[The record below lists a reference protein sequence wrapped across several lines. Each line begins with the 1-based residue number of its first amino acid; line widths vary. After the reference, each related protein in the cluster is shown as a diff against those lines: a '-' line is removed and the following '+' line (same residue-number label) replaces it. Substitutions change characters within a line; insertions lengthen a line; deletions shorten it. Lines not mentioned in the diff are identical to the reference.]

1 MEDPPRAAASAMMHS
16 NDRPCHSPPRAGS
29 QKQPGEQAFLELPSW
44 EHSVRGGSAG
54 STGMSGRTSGPPL

>member
-29 QKQPGEQAFLELPSW
+29 QKQPGEQAFLGSFVGAFSSW
-44 EHSVRGGSAG
+44 GQCREHGHERED
-54 STGMSGRTSGPPL
+54 

>member
-44 EHSVRGGSAG
+44 EHSVRGQFGAVQG
-54 STGMSGRTSGPPL
+54 ARA